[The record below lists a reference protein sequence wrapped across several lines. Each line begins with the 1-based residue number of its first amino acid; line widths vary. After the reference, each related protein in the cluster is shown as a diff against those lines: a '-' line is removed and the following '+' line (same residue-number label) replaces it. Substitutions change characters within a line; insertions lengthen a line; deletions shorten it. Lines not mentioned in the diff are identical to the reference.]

1 MLRDNTN
8 RPGAVRAATPAL
20 TTPAKGLL
28 HMADRDIPSVDYL
41 RQRLKYDPE
50 TGAIVCAKTGRARM
64 TNRAPVG
71 YLRGGVGGKLLY
83 AHRVAWAL
91 HHGDWPKHS
100 IDHVNRDKTDN
111 RIANLRDVPHGEN
124 MKNKSAYRSNTS
136 GVTGVCFHKHSGL
149 WMAYAG
155 QKGSA
160 TYHKTFEDALS
171 ARQHIERGFGF
182 SENHGKAPR
191 DGQ

>member
-1 MLRDNTN
+1 MLCDNTI

-28 HMADRDIPSVDYL
+28 HMADCDIPSADYL

-50 TGAIVCAKTGRARM
+50 TGAIVCAKTGRTRM
-64 TNRAPVG
+64 ANRAPTG
-71 YLRGGVGGKLLY
+71 YLRGRVAGKLLY

-91 HHGDWPKHS
+91 HHGAWPEHN
-100 IDHVNRDKTDN
+100 IDHVNRDKADN
-111 RIANLRDVPHGEN
+111 RIINLRDVPHTEN
-124 MKNKSAYRSNTS
+124 MKNNSAYRSNTS
-136 GVTGVCFHKHSGL
+136 GATGVSFHKHSGL

-155 QKGSA
+155 PKGRT
-160 TYHKTFEDALS
+160 TYHKTFEDALN
-171 ARQHIERGFGF
+171 ARHQSERGFGF

>member
-1 MLRDNTN
+1 MLCDTTI

-28 HMADRDIPSVDYL
+28 YMADRDIPSIECL

-50 TGAIVCAKTGRARM
+50 TGAIVCVKTGRARM
-64 TNRAPVG
+64 GNLSTAG
-71 YLRGGVGGKLLY
+71 YLRGKVKGKVLY

-91 HHGDWPKHS
+91 HHGAWPEHS
-100 IDHVNRDKTDN
+100 IDHINRDKTDN
-111 RIANLRDVPHGEN
+111 RIVNLRDVLHAEN
-124 MKNKSAYRSNTS
+124 MKNKSVYRSNTS
-136 GVTGVCFHKHSGL
+136 GATGVSFHKHSKL

-155 QKGSA
+155 PKGSA
-160 TYHKTFEDALS
+160 TYHKTFEDALN
-171 ARQHIERGFGF
+171 ARHQSERGFGF

-191 DGQ
+191 DAA